1 MSASAAFRQHTTQK
15 QLRMQL
21 LAVLP
26 SAQGVGL
33 DGVHPSAIDGWP
45 RARTDDLVRTVS
57 ASMRAGTYRFTS
69 YREGLASRGRD
80 HPPRIFAV
88 PTIRDRLALNAL
100 KETLADVYGMSG
112 PEPPQRKASR
122 VIAAAH
128 SGSYSHFMKLD
139 IQSYFLSIR
148 HSVLLERLR
157 RDIRSVTV
165 LDLVGRA
172 IRNAVVAF
180 GEKSRGLSSEPD
192 GIPLGISI
200 SSVLAEV
207 YLADFDDSFGAD
219 FQVFRYVDDVLV
231 LLKDDRHPF
240 AQMQSELRK
249 LGLRTHSLGTPGK
262 CDTGLISNGFSYLGY
277 QIDDH
282 SVVVSNAG
290 IRKIESQLAR
300 LISQAARVPNGPAHK
315 REFDR
320 IVWRLNL
327 VIGGCIIDDT
337 ARGWIRYYNRVDS
350 LTMLGHLDGLVRK
363 LLKRYGL
370 LGSAQVKSFM
380 SAYWAS
386 RDNSRFRQYAFDL
399 DNVTVSEART
409 HLVNLEN
416 WSKATVDDL
425 SDSEVRSAFRRQV
438 RRHIIDI
445 ERDLEPA
452 S

>member
-1 MSASAAFRQHTTQK
+1 MSASAAFRHHTTQR
-15 QLRMQL
+15 QLRKEL
-21 LAVLP
+21 VAVLP

-33 DGVHPSAIDGWP
+33 DGVHPSAIDAWP

-57 ASMRAGTYRFTS
+57 TSMRAGTYRFTS
-69 YREGLASRGRD
+69 YREGLASRGRN
-80 HPPRIFAV
+80 HTPRIFAV

-100 KETLADVYGMSG
+100 KGTLADVYGMSG
-112 PEPPQRKASR
+112 PEPSQRKASR

-139 IQSYFLSIR
+139 IQSYFSLIR
-148 HSVLLERLR
+148 HRVLLERLR
-157 RDIRSVTV
+157 RDIRSATV

-172 IRNAVVAF
+172 MQNAVVAF
-180 GEKSRGLSSEPD
+180 GEKSRGLSPEPD

-207 YLADFDDSFGAD
+207 YLADFDQQFSAT

-231 LLKDDRHPF
+231 LLKDDRHPYS
-240 AQMQSELRK
+240 QMQSELRR
-249 LGLRTHSLGTPGK
+249 LGLVAHPLGTPGK
-262 CDTGLISNGFSYLGY
+262 CETGPISDGFGYLGY
-277 QIDDH
+277 QIDDQ

-290 IRKIESQLAR
+290 IKKIESQLAR
-300 LISQAARVPNGPAHK
+300 LISQAARVPKGPAHK

-320 IVWRLNL
+320 LMWRLNL

-350 LTMLGHLDGLVRK
+350 LTMLGHLDGLVRD
-363 LLKRYGL
+363 LLGRYGL
-370 LGSAQVKSFM
+370 LGSAHVKRFI

-399 DNVTVSEART
+399 DNVNASEARN
-409 HLVNLEN
+409 HLVNLES

>member
-1 MSASAAFRQHTTQK
+1 VSASAAFRHHTTQK
-15 QLRMQL
+15 ELRKEL

-45 RARTDDLVRTVS
+45 RARADDLVSTVS
-57 ASMRAGTYRFTS
+57 SSMRSGSFRFTS

-80 HPPRIFAV
+80 RPPRIFAV

-100 KETLADVYGMSG
+100 KATMADVYGMSG
-112 PEPPQRKASR
+112 PEPSQRKIGR
-122 VIAAAH
+122 VIDAAH

-139 IQSYFLSIR
+139 IQNYFSSIR
-148 HSVLLERLR
+148 HHVLLERLS
-157 RDIRSVTV
+157 RDIRSATI
-165 LDLVGRA
+165 LDLASRA
-172 IRNAVVAF
+172 IQNTTVAF
-180 GEKSRGLSSEPD
+180 GEKSRGLSPEPD

-207 YLADFDDSFGAD
+207 YLDDFDRQFSESF
-219 FQVFRYVDDVLV
+219 QLFRYVDDVLV

-240 AQMQSELRK
+240 SSMQSELRR
-249 LGLRTHSLGTPGK
+249 LGLLTHPLGTHGK
-262 CDTGLISNGFSYLGY
+262 CESGLISDGFGYLGY
-277 QIDDH
+277 QIDDR

-290 IRKIESQLAR
+290 IRKVESQLAR
-300 LISQAARVPNGPAHK
+300 LISQAARVPKGSAHK

-320 IVWRLNL
+320 LVWRLNL
-327 VIGGCIIDDT
+327 VIGGCLIDGT

-350 LTMLGHLDGLVRK
+350 LTMLGHLDGLVRN
-363 LLKRYGL
+363 LLGRYGL
-370 LGSAQVKSFM
+370 LGSVHVKRFI

-386 RDNSRFRQYAFDL
+386 LDNSKFRRYAFDL
-399 DNVTVSEART
+399 DNVNASEARN
-409 HLVNLEN
+409 HLVNLEG
-416 WSKATVDDL
+416 WSRATVRDL
-425 SDSEVRSAFRRQV
+425 SDAEAQSAFRRQV